1 VLTILMP
8 TQNRAPSLRRALRF
22 YEDEKLPYRIV
33 LADSSGSEMKA
44 EVKRLVRASSLNI
57 ELHDYTLGFSPFRKF
72 GNALSSIDTE
82 YVVMIADDDFIFPG
96 ALMDCVEFLKGNPD
110 YSAANGRGYLFSIAE
125 TGVYGPISSLEIY
138 PQKGIEGDCPE
149 HRFKTHMRNW
159 TTTAY
164 SVQRTRNLKDIIAV
178 HNRLGE
184 DVRAMELHWY
194 ATNVIRGKVA
204 KLDVAYI
211 FRQKNNDKEWRCDPF
226 SEWTS
231 QAYFRKHMD
240 ILANELADELGA
252 SNKRSSQ
259 ENRELCVA
267 EINRWLRERRPFQL
281 AYAFDFSINYYWH
294 KVEQKI
300 LKKNSRIDGDSEAI
314 SRIKHYAAAPGS
326 YQSSRAKRLQ

>member
-1 VLTILMP
+1 MP
-8 TQNRAPSLRRALRF
+8 TQNRAPFLRRAFRF

-33 LADSSGSEMKA
+33 LADSSEPEMKA
-44 EVKRLVRASSLNI
+44 EVKRLVEFSSLNI
-57 ELHDYTLGFSPFRKF
+57 ELHDYAFGFNPVRKF
-72 GNALSSIDTE
+72 EFALSTIDTE

-96 ALMDCVEFLKGNPD
+96 ALISCVEFLKGNPT
-110 YSAANGRGYLFSIAE
+110 YSAANGRSYLFSIAE
-125 TGVYGPISSLEIY
+125 TGVYGPVSSVEVY
-138 PQKGIEGDCPE
+138 PQRALEAASPE
-149 HRFKTHMRNW
+149 RRFKTHMRNW
-159 TTTAY
+159 TTNAY
-164 SVQRTRNLKDIIAV
+164 SVQRTGNLKDIIAV

-184 DVRAMELHWY
+184 DIRAMELHWY

-204 KLDVAYI
+204 KLDVDYN
-211 FRQKNNDKEWRCDPF
+211 FRQNNNDKEWRCDPF

-300 LKKNSRIDGDSEAI
+300 LKKNSRVGRDSEAI
-314 SRIKHYAAAPGS
+314 SRIKHYTAAPGS
-326 YQSSRAKRLQ
+326 SLLS